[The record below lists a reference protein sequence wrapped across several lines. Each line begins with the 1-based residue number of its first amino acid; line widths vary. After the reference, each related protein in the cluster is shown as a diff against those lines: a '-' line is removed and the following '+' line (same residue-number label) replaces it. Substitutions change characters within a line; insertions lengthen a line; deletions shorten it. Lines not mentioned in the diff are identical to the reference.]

1 MSDKKCD
8 TQIQALTNCSIPQ
21 KKKKK
26 KKKKDQRLRIK
37 GVQEGKCVWVN
48 RWVGRY
54 TDVHR
59 QLRKISQRR

>member
-26 KKKKDQRLRIK
+26 KEKRP
-37 GVQEGKCVWVN
+37 EAEN
-48 RWVGRY
+48 
-54 TDVHR
+54 
-59 QLRKISQRR
+59 